1 MSMSTYTTDKASP
14 FTRAV
19 VRSMRKLLVTS
30 CVRRTRQVPGLSI
43 LIRYPEA
50 LAEGF
55 DNTGC
60 RYRTLISNCMNIPTD
75 WNPQVLLEA
84 PFDPIRR
91 QMNSVLLTID
101 LTKAVAD
108 EAIERKD
115 CVVVS
120 YRMPVDF

>member
-1 MSMSTYTTDKASP
+1 MSSDATCIESLKTDEYA
-14 FTRAV
+14 
-19 VRSMRKLLVTS
+19 
-30 CVRRTRQVPGLSI
+30 
-43 LIRYPEA
+43 
-50 LAEGF
+50 
-55 DNTGC
+55 
-60 RYRTLISNCMNIPTD
+60 
-75 WNPQVLLEA
+75 QVLLEA

-120 YRMPVDF
+120 YRTLADPDTTELNADGAHDKTQ

>member
-1 MSMSTYTTDKASP
+1 MPILLQCQLK
-14 FTRAV
+14 RA
-19 VRSMRKLLVTS
+19 T
-30 CVRRTRQVPGLSI
+30 
-43 LIRYPEA
+43 
-50 LAEGF
+50 
-55 DNTGC
+55 
-60 RYRTLISNCMNIPTD
+60 
-75 WNPQVLLEA
+75 VLLEA

-120 YRMPVDF
+120 YRMPIEESIA

>member
-1 MSMSTYTTDKASP
+1 MSTYTTDKASP

-30 CVRRTRQVPGLSI
+30 RKKNAASRGLSI

-60 RYRTLISNCMNIPTD
+60 RYRRLILDYTNMP
-75 WNPQVLLEA
+75 
-84 PFDPIRR
+84 
-91 QMNSVLLTID
+91 
-101 LTKAVAD
+101 AD
-108 EAIERKD
+108 
-115 CVVVS
+115 
-120 YRMPVDF
+120 

>member
-19 VRSMRKLLVTS
+19 VRSMRKLLVAS
-30 CVRRTRQVPGLSI
+30 REKIAARRGLSV

-60 RYRTLISNCMNIPTD
+60 RYRTLVSDCMN
-75 WNPQVLLEA
+75 
-84 PFDPIRR
+84 
-91 QMNSVLLTID
+91 MS
-101 LTKAVAD
+101 AD
-108 EAIERKD
+108 
-115 CVVVS
+115 
-120 YRMPVDF
+120 